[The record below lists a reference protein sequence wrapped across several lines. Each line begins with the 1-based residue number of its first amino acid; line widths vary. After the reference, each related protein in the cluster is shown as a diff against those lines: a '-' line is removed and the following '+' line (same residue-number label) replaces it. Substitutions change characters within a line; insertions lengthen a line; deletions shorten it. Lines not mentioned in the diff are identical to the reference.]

1 MIMKM
6 IGRKSRTADIVY
18 KITKEFGVSER
29 TAYRYISSVNKFLK
43 YKKNR
48 LWEIYFT
55 R

>member
-29 TAYRYISSVNKFLK
+29 TAFRYISSVKTFRKFK
-43 YKKNR
+43 RK
-48 LWEIYFT
+48 
-55 R
+55 